1 LLGSAAVD
9 PDLIIRRRVIRQK
22 DLLLIRE
29 LVEQEGARGRSHISN
44 RLCEVWNWRQ
54 ANGRFRQIACRD
66 LLRRLEARGLI
77 ELPAAL
83 RAARRAGYRNQTQ
96 APDLLNCGPLQGT
109 LGEFDDELRVELAGD
124 SKQLGL
130 YKGLVGTYH
139 YLGYQQAAGAQLKY
153 IAYFQDRPIA
163 CLSFGPAAWKIGPRD
178 QFIGWSAESRRQ
190 NLPWVTNNDRFV
202 VVPWVQIKCLASF
215 LLATVVHQ
223 LRRDWQRI
231 YGHDLALAETFVERE
246 RFAGSAYAAA
256 NWVCVGQTAGRG
268 RNDRTHAEAAPLKSI
283 WLYPLRR
290 NFRAVLCQGE

>member
-1 LLGSAAVD
+1 MD
-9 PDLIIRRRVIRQK
+9 QDLIIRRRVIREA
-22 DLLLIRE
+22 DLLLIRQLIE
-29 LVEQEGARGRSHISN
+29 REGVQGRSHLSN
-44 RLCEVWNWRQ
+44 RLCQLWDWRQ

-77 ELPAAL
+77 NLPPPL
-83 RAARRAGYRNQTQ
+83 RGARQVGYRNRTQ
-96 APDLLNCGPLQGT
+96 APGFLNCAPLQGR
-109 LGEFDDELRVELAGD
+109 LGEFGDGLSIQRVGD
-124 SKQLGL
+124 SEQLAL
-130 YKGLVGTYH
+130 YRGLVGAYH
-139 YLGYQQAAGAQLKY
+139 YLGYQQATGAQLKY

-178 QFIGWSAESRRQ
+178 QFVGWSAESRRQ

-202 VVPWVQIKCLASF
+202 IVPWVQIKCLASF
-215 LLATVVHQ
+215 LLATVVRQ

-246 RFAGSAYAAA
+246 RFSGSAYAAA
-256 NWVCVGQTAGRG
+256 NWVCVGQTVGRG

-290 NFRAVLCQGE
+290 DFRVVLRQGE